1 MDNLFIT
8 QVLASKHKKSDF
20 DCGKEML
27 NGYIRKQ
34 ASQDIRRR
42 LSACFVLTDKYEV
55 VKGYYTLS
63 SSSIPRNQ
71 LAAEFIKKLPASYT
85 HLPVTLLGRLA
96 LDKGAIGKGM
106 GALLLADALKRA
118 FIASE
123 QSVASMAVVVDPIDQ
138 EAINFYLK
146 YGFLLLPDS
155 QKMFLPMNTVA
166 KLF

>member
-1 MDNLFIT
+1 MDNIFIT
-8 QVLASKHKKSDF
+8 HLLASKDKKSDF

-34 ASQDIRRR
+34 ASQDIKRRIT
-42 LSACFVLTDKYEV
+42 ACFVLTDKYDV

-71 LAAEFIKKLPASYT
+71 LASEFIQKLPASYT

-96 LDKGAIGKGM
+96 LDKSVFGKGE

-118 FIASE
+118 FMASE
-123 QSVASMAVVVDPIDQ
+123 QSVASMAIVVDPIDQ

-155 QKMFLPMNTVA
+155 QKMFLPMNTIA